1 MTTTTATTP
10 ARTTTNATPPGGTMD
25 GTTDNT
31 TPPMTTHTT
40 NNPAT
45 GTATNTIGSA
55 APPTT
60 NDTTTTNN
68 DSTIANPTKWSTIF
82 AKPELR
88 TLFHDDHST
97 LDTIHIQS
105 LRVNTNNNHSIPIFF
120 RAVLPNGIP
129 HALLSTDTNK
139 NPIVLVNVSIPKEYF
154 PSPSAPPPKIF
165 AITDDD
171 KDADMSEI
179 VTSEA
184 KQLFKVKKY
193 TIPAE
198 SRLCDQNLT
207 DDEFAALTQNGIEP
221 ALVADNDTTIWDDE
235 HSFPNF
241 VYLHPVIAS
250 AIIKH
255 LSNNENVKAVD
266 LFHIITNAAT
276 TTDPNDGTTR
286 FNTHWITRTMGFF
299 WLMTQDSGIKGVNTI
314 QPRPRILAE
323 TIRKELVATFF
334 GNQGRTTSTHTN
346 VPPFPP
352 SSQPNTTH
360 FTIAHDPAL
369 SQCLLNIATVQEEQ
383 VKAAGESTKAKSAL
397 STMPDCK
404 KTILIRGNVTDM
416 DINYPKEVTES
427 INKLFGKK
435 SATDL
440 YTALN
445 ATLTAAGNTCQM
457 ELGHV
462 VRLNT
467 FGPIWQ
473 DPTDPQGLTTFAF
486 NPKTTNASNKEAAML
501 MIKQQQEHGNQQLD
515 MNDVKIMLNSALNF
529 AFETHHYQTQVK
541 SLLVVLIDMWGRNS
555 FVANLTQSHLN
566 HANHQQDMYTARQRD
581 DALFL
586 TKVGFF
592 FNLIAQRFL
601 RKISTTDDI
610 DLIDMA
616 GFAKELRELHT
627 RIENMTEICILPSTI
642 MSKSKR
648 GAAGMEGGGGAEA
661 RTDRNRGNGGG
672 RQEKKA
678 KIEAFECRFTMPNW
692 KLPEARHDD
701 YLTIFTKERLASMP
715 KAPKNGKDRP
725 FCNKAL
731 SLGRCRLGDSCHFNH
746 DNPIKH
752 NKKADVDAFY
762 REAYAST

>member
-1 MTTTTATTP
+1 MTTTTETTP
-10 ARTTTNATPPGGTMD
+10 AGTATSATPPGGTMN
-25 GTTDNT
+25 GTTGAAA
-31 TPPMTTHTT
+31 
-40 NNPAT
+40 PAMFT
-45 GTATNTIGSA
+45 GTASGTASGTATAPTDGA
-55 APPTT
+55 VPPTI
-60 NDTTTTNN
+60 NGTTTTN
-68 DSTIANPTKWSTIF
+68 SAGTTTNPTKWSTIF
-82 AKPELR
+82 AKPEFR
-88 TLFHDDHST
+88 PLFHDDNNV
-97 LDTIHIQS
+97 LNTIHLQS
-105 LRVNTNNNHSIPIFF
+105 LRVNTNNNQSIPIFI

-129 HALLSTDTNK
+129 HAFLSTDNNK
-139 NPIVLVNVSIPKEYF
+139 NPIVLVNASIPKEYF

-179 VTSEA
+179 TTSEA

-207 DDEFAALTQNGIEP
+207 DDEFAALTLNGMEP
-221 ALVADNDTTIWDDE
+221 ALVPEGDTTVWDDE
-235 HSFPNF
+235 HSFPNL

-250 AIIKH
+250 AVIKH
-255 LSNNENVKAVD
+255 LSNNEEVKAVD
-266 LFHIITNAAT
+266 LFHVITNAAT
-276 TTDPNDGTTR
+276 TTDPNDGTTWY
-286 FNTHWITRTMGFF
+286 NTHWITRTMGFL
-299 WLMTQDSGIKGVNTI
+299 WLMTQDVGIKGANTI

-323 TIRKELVATFF
+323 TIRQELVTTFF
-334 GNQGRTTSTHTN
+334 GNQGRTTSTHAAA
-346 VPPFPP
+346 PPLLPP
-352 SSQPNTTH
+352 SHPGTTH
-360 FTIAHDPAL
+360 FTISHDPAL
-369 SQCLLNIATVQEEQ
+369 SQCLLNLAAVQEEQ
-383 VKAAGESTKAKSAL
+383 VKAAGESTKTKSAL
-397 STMPDCK
+397 ATMPDCK
-404 KTILIRGNVTDM
+404 KTILIRGNVSDM
-416 DINYPKEVTES
+416 DVHYPKDVTES

-529 AFETHHYQTQVK
+529 ALETHHYQTQVK
-541 SLLVVLIDMWGRNS
+541 SLLVVLIDMWGRHS

-566 HANHQQDMYTARQRD
+566 HANHQQDTYTARQRD

-592 FNLIAQRFL
+592 FNLITQRFL

-610 DLIDMA
+610 DLVDMA

-642 MSKSKR
+642 VSKSKR
-648 GAAGMEGGGGAEA
+648 GAAGMEGGGGTEA
-661 RTDRNRGNGGG
+661 RLGRNGGNGG

-678 KIEAFECRFTMPNW
+678 KMEAFECRFTKPNW
-692 KLPEARHDD
+692 KLPEAHRDE
-701 YLTIFTKERLASMP
+701 YSAIFTKERLANMP

-731 SLGRCRLGDSCHFNH
+731 SLGRCRLGDSCPFNH
-746 DNPIKH
+746 DNPTKH
-752 NKKADVDAFY
+752 NKKADIDAFY
-762 REAYAST
+762 REAYASM